1 PGLSAPSRP
10 TALGLATEGGSRT
23 APTGMLLYWL
33 VRGASALLSVIP
45 VRLSY
50 ALAGAIGGAYCIV
63 RPSHSRW
70 AAYNL
75 SRVLNEPATSPTV
88 RKVARQSFGNY
99 ARVLVDFLRLPHVAH
114 AEIMAQA
121 SVLDLDNL
129 ARAAAYGK
137 GFILVTGHM
146 GSWDRA
152 GALLT
157 GYGYTGTFLVDIFSP
172 PELDAWVTRM
182 RRKFRMNA
190 IAVERP
196 GALREM
202 YRALQRQE
210 VLVLLIDTPDPRGIP
225 ATFFGEQATFP
236 AGLAQLALRTGC
248 PVVVAGLFRRPDF
261 VTYDGFT
268 ELIPP
273 TLPGADADAAAQALT
288 QRVVSILERAIVAHP
303 AQWYMFRPMWPGK

>member
-1 PGLSAPSRP
+1 MA
-10 TALGLATEGGSRT
+10 
-23 APTGMLLYWL
+23 LYWL

-50 ALAGAIGGAYCIV
+50 ALAGAIGEAYCVV
-63 RPSHSRW
+63 RPSHSKW

-114 AEIMAQA
+114 SEIMAQA
-121 SVLDLDNL
+121 SVLDLENL

-152 GALLT
+152 GALLI
-157 GYGYTGTFLVDIFSP
+157 GYGYKGTFLVDTFAP

-190 IAVERP
+190 IAVESP

-202 YRALQRQE
+202 FRALQRKE

-225 ATFFGEQATFP
+225 VMFFGEQTTFP

-273 TLPGADADAAAQALT
+273 VTPGADAEADAQALT
-288 QRVVSILERAIVAHP
+288 QRVVSILERGIVAHP
-303 AQWYMFRPMWPGK
+303 AQWYMFRPMWPERGSG